1 MKYMAADG
9 SVFNTA
15 KECEKYEEGL
25 AELLIGDIPHY
36 IVNASDWFC
45 GSESNLYIF
54 MRIENEDQL
63 TRFKKWVGTL
73 YGAKDVMNDVNID
86 ALIGNDIIVD
96 CSNYADEGLN
106 HIDSVYSIETVQ
118 GYISRLVKEVYDYAD
133 KIEKE
138 NTK

>member
-1 MKYMAADG
+1 MKYIAADG
-9 SVFNTA
+9 TIFNTA

-25 AELLIGDIPHY
+25 AERLIGDIPHY
-36 IVNASDWFC
+36 IVNASDWLD
-45 GSESNLYIF
+45 GSDSNLYIF

-73 YGAKDVMNDVNID
+73 YGAEGVMNDVNID
-86 ALIGNDIIVD
+86 ALIGIDIIVD
-96 CSNYADEGLN
+96 CSNYTDEGLN
-106 HIDSVYSIETVQ
+106 YIDSVYSIETVQ
-118 GYISRLVKEVYDYAD
+118 GYISRFVKEIYDYAN

>member
-54 MRIENEDQL
+54 MRIEDEDQL

-86 ALIGNDIIVD
+86 ALIGSDIIVD

-106 HIDSVYSIETVQ
+106 YIDSVYSIETVQ
-118 GYISRLVKEVYDYAD
+118 GYISRLVKEVYDYAN

>member
-15 KECEKYEEGL
+15 KECEKYEESL
-25 AELLIGDIPHY
+25 AERLIGDIPHY
-36 IVNASDWFC
+36 IVNASDWLD
-45 GSESNLYIF
+45 GSDSNLYIF

-73 YGAKDVMNDVNID
+73 YGAKGVMNDVNFD
-86 ALIGNDIIVD
+86 VLIGNDIIVD
-96 CSNYADEGLN
+96 CSNYTDEGLN
-106 HIDSVYSIETVQ
+106 YIDSVYSIKTVQ
-118 GYISRLVKEVYDYAD
+118 EYISRLVKEVYDYAN

>member
-106 HIDSVYSIETVQ
+106 YIDSVYSIETVQ
-118 GYISRLVKEVYDYAD
+118 GYISRLVKEVYDYAN